1 MVSNLR
7 VSWTRKILQ
16 KMYVDKATVTRRVE
30 VEAEDGTTEVQV
42 NSVVGE
48 YACRVSFSNQDVRD
62 ATQEDISPKLLGVK
76 LFFDVGVDI
85 RKGDVI
91 KAVKMGENG
100 EVLQEIEGVAALPS
114 VYVNHVEVNLTETGA
129 A

>member
-16 KMYVDKATVTRRVE
+16 KMYVDKATVTRRAE

>member
-16 KMYVDKATVTRRVE
+16 KMYVDKATVKRRAE

-62 ATQEDISPKLLGVK
+62 ATQDDISPKLLGVK

>member
-16 KMYVDKATVTRRVE
+16 KMYVDKATVTRRAE

-100 EVLQEIEGVAALPS
+100 EVLQEIAGVAALPS

>member
-16 KMYVDKATVTRRVE
+16 KMYVDKATVKRRAE

-100 EVLQEIEGVAALPS
+100 EVLQEIEGVAAFPS